1 MQKESRI
8 QVNLR
13 ERIQTFLYA
22 FKEENDLGNVI
33 PDCDFLYNLIK
44 KGIII
49 NQSQI
54 PDLYAKLQ
62 IPIDKRKAFYFDD
75 LGIDY
80 SEKASENSKNSFFK
94 RKSYFKEYSKSDSN
108 FSSDIKFHL
117 KNKEGNKFNKRINLS
132 NFRSSDYN
140 CSYEIILFPLVPY
153 RINLNSKLHL
163 N

>member
-1 MQKESRI
+1 
-8 QVNLR
+8 
-13 ERIQTFLYA
+13 
-22 FKEENDLGNVI
+22 
-33 PDCDFLYNLIK
+33 LYNLIK

-54 PDLYAKLQ
+54 PDLYSKLQ
-62 IPIDKRKAFYFDD
+62 IPIDKRKAFYFDN
-75 LGIDY
+75 LGTDN
-80 SEKASENSKNSFFK
+80 SEKASEISKNSFFK

-108 FSSDIKFHL
+108 FSSEIKFHFE
-117 KNKEGNKFNKRINLS
+117 KKEGNKFNKSLKLS